1 MIEWSETKGRDTFVD
16 RKGMVEVYVSSN
28 VLTIEARE
36 RG

>member
-1 MIEWSETKGRDTFVD
+1 MKGRYTFVQH
-16 RKGMVEVYVSSN
+16 KGMAEVYVSSN